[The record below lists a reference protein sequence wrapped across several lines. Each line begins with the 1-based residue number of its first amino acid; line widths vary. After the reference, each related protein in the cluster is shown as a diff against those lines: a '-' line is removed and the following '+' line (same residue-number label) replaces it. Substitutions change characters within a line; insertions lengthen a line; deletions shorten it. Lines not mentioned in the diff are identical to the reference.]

1 MQRIRA
7 TPAPLR
13 ATAANRTGARLVGVS
28 PNFAGSLSI
37 TLAAAIGAMSG
48 LLIGP
53 ITTVYYDSGFLVGL
67 KGFVAAIIGGLV
79 TSTLLT
85 LVVAPVVYWYLDA
98 LGEWTMRRLR
108 RTHGGNTV

>member
-1 MQRIRA
+1 MDK
-7 TPAPLR
+7 
-13 ATAANRTGARLVGVS
+13 
-28 PNFAGSLSI
+28 
-37 TLAAAIGAMSG
+37 AAAIVEAGQVRLRPILMTSFAMIFGMLPLALALGEGSEARA
-48 LLIGP
+48 P
-53 ITTVYYDSGFLVGL
+53 M
-67 KGFVAAIIGGLV
+67 AHAIIGGLV